1 MVQALLNLVR
11 SDFVTPSNKV
21 TLLKYSRHYATLEN
35 TIEVEAHVGT
45 RYIGD
50 YYGLFSYYSI
60 PPTDWLL
67 LLRVNQLGS
76 PTSYDGEPFT
86 LHVNNYTDVLT
97 LVKKELNGP
106 F

>member
-1 MVQALLNLVR
+1 LAQALLDLVR
-11 SDFVTPSNKV
+11 SDFVTPSNKSL
-21 TLLKYSRHYATLEN
+21 LLKYSSQYITLEN
-35 TIEVEAHVGT
+35 TIEVEAYVGT

-67 LLRVNQLGS
+67 LLRANQLGA

-86 LHVNNYTDVLT
+86 LYVSNYDDVLS
-97 LVKKELNGP
+97 LVTKELNGP